1 MNYQIFNEPFPHV
14 IVEDTFNSGELE
26 LIWREIDFL
35 EPKLKE
41 PAGFYAAADS
51 NGDFITNSK
60 GISLDDTYADRDCS
74 DILSIV
80 KPLFFNNTELYD
92 DLEKSNDYWVT
103 WSKST
108 SDYTKLRKY
117 SPGQGYNPHSDTW
130 VHVLISTTLYKEEGS
145 GGDLYFPYH
154 DLTIKTKH
162 NQTVIFPGWI
172 EHAVLDV
179 EDHDRYAVTIF
190 VTCAS
195 S

>member
-92 DLEKSNDYWVT
+92 DLEKSSDYWVT
-103 WSKST
+103 WTKST
-108 SDYTKLRKY
+108 ADYTKLRKY

-154 DLTIKTKH
+154 DLTLETKH

>member
-1 MNYQIFNEPFPHV
+1 MDYQIFNEPFPH
-14 IVEDTFNSGELE
+14 IIIEDTFNSGELE

-41 PAGFYAAADS
+41 PAGFYAAADP

-60 GISLDDTYADRDCS
+60 GISLDDTYGDRDCS

-154 DLTIKTKH
+154 DLTIETKH
-162 NQTVIFPGWI
+162 NQTVIFPGWV

-190 VTCAS
+190 VACTS

>member
-92 DLEKSNDYWVT
+92 DLEKSSDYWVT
-103 WSKST
+103 WTKST
-108 SDYTKLRKY
+108 ADYTKLRKY

-154 DLTIKTKH
+154 DLTIETKH